1 MPEPISTGAAIL
13 GGSVIGGGLSALG
26 ASGAAETQAGAA
38 RDASALQKQ
47 MFDRQMAGQEPYRQA
62 GLAGQNRL
70 MELLGLR
77 MPAQAGGGG
86 APYMRSDAELRNALA
101 GQFTSEGSPAG
112 YAGGVG
118 GGGREG
124 GDGVYVEATPGVID
138 EAGLSR
144 AMAAAR
150 QGDQNAMN
158 NYQTPQSAD
167 FGRYARDFG
176 MSDFQQDPG
185 YAFRLS
191 EGQKLLDRSAAA
203 RGGLI
208 SGGALRAATRYGQD
222 MGSQEYQNAFNR
234 YQTNR
239 SNQLQP
245 LGNLMASGQSA
256 ASNQGSAAGQY
267 GTNAGNLMMQG
278 GQAMAAGQLGVGNTL
293 NNALGTMA
301 SSYQNQQNFTDYLNR
316 FGNQSPVGQPSYMA
330 PQRSD
335 IDPYSGVR
343 NPQGYV

>member
-1 MPEPISTGAAIL
+1 MPWKFIVPAAISL
-13 GGSVIGGGLSALG
+13 FSGSEQAD
-26 ASGAAETQAGAA
+26 AAESAAGVAGAA
-38 RDASALQKQ
+38 SDRATALQKE

-86 APYMRSDAELRNALA
+86 VGAPYMRSDAELRNALA
-101 GQFTSEGSPAG
+101 GQFTYGPGQAE
-112 YAGGVG
+112 V
-118 GGGREG
+118 GREG
-124 GDGVYVEATPGVID
+124 GMMPTAGGID

-158 NYQTPQSAD
+158 NYQPPQGAAAGQSAD

-191 EGQKLLDRSAAA
+191 EGQKVLDRSAAA

-239 SNQLQP
+239 SNQLNP
-245 LGNLMASGQSA
+245 LGALATLGQNA

-267 GTNAGNLMMQG
+267 GAN
-278 GQAMAAGQLGVGNTL
+278 VGNAYMGQGI
-293 NNALGTMA
+293 NQGDALVAGA
-301 SSYQNQQNFTDYLNR
+301 QARSSSYGDIANLYGRTKPNFSNM
-316 FGNQSPVGQPSYMA
+316 FGSRIRLYNDDGTPTG
-330 PQRSD
+330 
-335 IDPYSGVR
+335 
-343 NPQGYV
+343 

>member
-1 MPEPISTGAAIL
+1 MPWSFIVPAAISL
-13 GGSVIGGGLSALG
+13 FSGSQQAD
-26 ASGAAETQAGAA
+26 AAESAAGVAGAA
-38 RDASALQKQ
+38 SDRATALQKQ
-47 MFDRQMAGQEPYRQA
+47 MFERQMAGQEPYRQA

-86 APYMRSDAELRNALA
+86 VGAPYMRSDAELRNALA
-101 GQFTSEGSPAG
+101 GQFTSEGSPGG
-112 YAGGVG
+112 YTGGV
-118 GGGREG
+118 GREG
-124 GDGVYVEATPGVID
+124 GDGVYLGATPGVID

-158 NYQTPQSAD
+158 NYQPPQGGQSAD

-222 MGSQEYQNAFNR
+222 MGSQEYTNAFNR

-245 LGNLMASGQSA
+245 LGNLMTLGQNA
-256 ASNQGSAAGQY
+256 AANQGASMGTY
-267 GTNAGNLMMQG
+267 GTNVGNLTMQAGNAIG
-278 GQAMAAGQLGVGNTL
+278 AGQMGSANTL
-293 NNALGTMA
+293 AGGLEKIGST
-301 SSYQNQQNFTDYLNR
+301 YRNQMNFTDYLNSQR
-316 FGNQSPVGQPSYMA
+316 NLPSASPSYMA
-330 PQRSD
+330 PQYTNPDQYSRFRYSD
-335 IDPYSGVR
+335 EV
-343 NPQGYV
+343 

>member
-1 MPEPISTGAAIL
+1 
-13 GGSVIGGGLSALG
+13 
-26 ASGAAETQAGAA
+26 
-38 RDASALQKQ
+38 
-47 MFDRQMAGQEPYRQA
+47 
-62 GLAGQNRL
+62 
-70 MELLGLR
+70 
-77 MPAQAGGGG
+77 
-86 APYMRSDAELRNALA
+86 MRSDAELRNALA

-124 GDGVYVEATPGVID
+124 GDGVYVEATPGVIN

-158 NYQTPQSAD
+158 NYQPPQGGQSAD

-191 EGQKLLDRSAAA
+191 EGQKVLDRSAAA

-208 SGGALRAATRYGQD
+208 SGGALRASTRYGQD
-222 MGSQEYQNAFNR
+222 MGSQGYQKAFNR

-239 SNQLQP
+239 SNQLNP
-245 LGNLMASGQSA
+245 LGSLMTLGQNA
-256 ASNQGSAAGQY
+256 AANQGASMGTY
-267 GTNAGNLMMQG
+267 GTNVGNAYM
-278 GQAMAAGQLGVGNTL
+278 GQADIQGNAMLAGAQ
-293 NNALGTMA
+293 ARS
-301 SSYQNQQNFTDYLNR
+301 SSYGDIANRYGRTKPNFSNMFAGSSIPL
-316 FGNQSPVGQPSYMA
+316 F
-330 PQRSD
+330 
-335 IDPYSGVR
+335 
-343 NPQGYV
+343 NPDGTPTS

>member
-1 MPEPISTGAAIL
+1 MPWSFIVPAAISL
-13 GGSVIGGGLSALG
+13 FSGSQQAD
-26 ASGAAETQAGAA
+26 AAESAAGVAGAA
-38 RDASALQKQ
+38 SDRATALQKQ
-47 MFDRQMAGQEPYRQA
+47 MFERQMAGQEPYRQA

-86 APYMRSDAELRNALA
+86 VGAPYMRSDAELRNALA
-101 GQFTSEGSPAG
+101 GQFTSEGSPGG
-112 YAGGVG
+112 YTGGV
-118 GGGREG
+118 GREG
-124 GDGVYVEATPGVID
+124 GDGVYLGATPGVID

-158 NYQTPQSAD
+158 NYQPPQGAATGQSAD

-239 SNQLQP
+239 SNQLNP
-245 LGNLMASGQSA
+245 LGSLMTLGQNA
-256 ASNQGSAAGQY
+256 AANQGASMGTY
-267 GTNAGNLMMQG
+267 GTN
-278 GQAMAAGQLGVGNTL
+278 VGNAYMGQGDIQG
-293 NNALGTMA
+293 NAMLAGA
-301 SSYQNQQNFTDYLNR
+301 QARSSSYGDIANRYGRTKPNFSNM
-316 FGNQSPVGQPSYMA
+316 FGSSSIPLF
-330 PQRSD
+330 
-335 IDPYSGVR
+335 
-343 NPQGYV
+343 NPDGTPTS

>member
-1 MPEPISTGAAIL
+1 MPWSFIVPAAISL
-13 GGSVIGGGLSALG
+13 FSGSQQAD
-26 ASGAAETQAGAA
+26 AAESAAGVAGAA
-38 RDASALQKQ
+38 SDRATALQKQ
-47 MFDRQMAGQEPYRQA
+47 MFERQMAGQEPYRQA

-77 MPAQAGGGG
+77 MPAQAGGGVG

-101 GQFTSEGSPAG
+101 GQFTYGPGQAE
-112 YAGGVG
+112 V
-118 GGGREG
+118 GREG
-124 GDGVYVEATPGVID
+124 GMMPTAGGID

-158 NYQTPQSAD
+158 TYQPPQVAAGGQSAD
-167 FGRYARDFG
+167 FGKYARDFG

-191 EGQKLLDRSAAA
+191 EGQKVLDRSAAA

-245 LGNLMASGQSA
+245 LGSLMASGQSA

-267 GTNAGNLMMQG
+267 GAN
-278 GQAMAAGQLGVGNTL
+278 VGNAYMGQGI
-293 NNALGTMA
+293 NQGNALLAGA
-301 SSYQNQQNFTDYLNR
+301 QSRSSSYGDIANLYGRTKPNFSNM
-316 FGNQSPVGQPSYMA
+316 FGGSNIRLYNDDGTPTS
-330 PQRSD
+330 
-335 IDPYSGVR
+335 
-343 NPQGYV
+343 

>member
-1 MPEPISTGAAIL
+1 MGGSSLL
-13 GGSVIGGGLSALG
+13 GGALA
-26 ASGAAETQAGAA
+26 ASGASDAASTQAASADRAA
-38 RDASALQKQ
+38 ALQKE

-86 APYMRSDAELRNALA
+86 VGAPYMRSDAELRNALA
-101 GQFTSEGSPAG
+101 GQFTEAPG
-112 YAGGVG
+112 YIT

-124 GDGVYVEATPGVID
+124 SETYSPGGID

-158 NYQTPQSAD
+158 NYQPPQGAATGQSAD
-167 FGRYARDFG
+167 FGRYARDFS
-176 MSDFQQDPG
+176 MADFQQDPG

-191 EGQKLLDRSAAA
+191 EGQKVLDRSAAA

-239 SNQLQP
+239 SNQLNP
-245 LGNLMASGQSA
+245 LGSLMTLGQNA
-256 ASNQGSAAGQY
+256 AANQGASMGTY
-267 GTNAGNLMMQG
+267 GTNVGNLTMQAGNAIG
-278 GQAMAAGQLGVGNTL
+278 AGQMGFANTL
-293 NNALGTMA
+293 AGGLEKVGST
-301 SSYQNQQNFTDYLNR
+301 YRNQMNFTDYLNSQR
-316 FGNQSPVGQPSYMA
+316 NLPSASPSYMA
-330 PQRSD
+330 PQYTNPDQYSRFRYSD
-335 IDPYSGVR
+335 EV
-343 NPQGYV
+343 

>member
-1 MPEPISTGAAIL
+1 MPEPISTSAAIMGGSSLL
-13 GGSVIGGGLSALG
+13 GGALA
-26 ASGAAETQAGAA
+26 ASGASDAASTQAGAA
-38 RDASALQKQ
+38 RDAAALQKQ
-47 MFDRQMAGQEPYRQA
+47 IFDRQMAGQEPYRQA
-62 GLAGQNRL
+62 GLAGQTRL

-77 MPAQAGGGG
+77 MPAQAGGGGG

-101 GQFTSEGSPAG
+101 GQFTEAPG
-112 YAGGVG
+112 YITSF
-118 GGGREG
+118 GREG
-124 GDGVYVEATPGVID
+124 GETYSPGGGID

-158 NYQTPQSAD
+158 NYQPPQGAAAGQSAD
-167 FGRYARDFG
+167 FGKYARDFG

-191 EGQKLLDRSAAA
+191 EGQKVLDRSAAA

-222 MGSQEYQNAFNR
+222 MGSQEYANAFNR

-256 ASNQGSAAGQY
+256 ASNQGSAAGAY

-278 GQAMAAGQLGVGNTL
+278 GQAMAAGQLGVGNTF

-316 FGNQSPVGQPSYMA
+316 MGNRSPIGQPSYMA
-330 PQRSD
+330 PQQSN
-335 IDPYSGVR
+335 IDPYSRFRYSDEV
-343 NPQGYV
+343 

>member
-1 MPEPISTGAAIL
+1 MPEPISTSAAIMGGSSLL
-13 GGSVIGGGLSALG
+13 GGALAASG
-26 ASGAAETQAGAA
+26 ASDAAETQAGAA
-38 RDASALQKQ
+38 RDAAALQKQ
-47 MFDRQMAGQEPYRQA
+47 IFDRQMAGQEPYRQA

-86 APYMRSDAELRNALA
+86 VGAPYMRSDAELRNALA
-101 GQFTSEGSPAG
+101 GQFTYGPGQAE
-112 YAGGVG
+112 V
-118 GGGREG
+118 GREG
-124 GDGVYVEATPGVID
+124 GMMPTAGGID

-158 NYQTPQSAD
+158 NYQPPQVAAGGQSAD
-167 FGRYARDFG
+167 FGRYARDFS

-191 EGQKLLDRSAAA
+191 EGQKLLDRTAA
-203 RGGLI
+203 RDNRLF
-208 SGGALRAATRYGQD
+208 SGGALKAATRYGQE
-222 MGSQEYQNAFNR
+222 MGSQEYANAFNR

-278 GQAMAAGQLGVGNTL
+278 GQATAAGQLGVGNTF

-316 FGNQSPVGQPSYMA
+316 MGNRSPIGQPSY
-330 PQRSD
+330 
-335 IDPYSGVR
+335 
-343 NPQGYV
+343 GYVPSNADTMIPMQPGGGY

>member
-1 MPEPISTGAAIL
+1 MPWSFIVPAAISL
-13 GGSVIGGGLSALG
+13 FSGSQQAD
-26 ASGAAETQAGAA
+26 AAESAAGVAGAA
-38 RDASALQKQ
+38 SDRATALQKE
-47 MFDRQMAGQEPYRQA
+47 MFDRQMAGLEPNRQA
-62 GLAGQNRL
+62 GLVAQNRL

-77 MPAQAGGGG
+77 MPAQAGGGGVG

-101 GQFTSEGSPAG
+101 GQFTSAPG
-112 YAGGVG
+112 YIT

-124 GDGVYVEATPGVID
+124 GETYSPGGGID

-158 NYQTPQSAD
+158 NYQPPQVSAGGQSAD
-167 FGRYARDFG
+167 FGKYARDFN

-191 EGQKLLDRSAAA
+191 EGQKVLERNAAA

-222 MGSQEYQNAFNR
+222 MGSQEYANAFNR

-239 SNQLQP
+239 SNQLNP
-245 LGNLMASGQSA
+245 LGSLMTSGQNA
-256 ASNQGSAAGQY
+256 AAGQGTAAGQY
-267 GTNAGNLMMQG
+267 GTN
-278 GQAMAAGQLGVGNTL
+278 VGNRYMEQGENTG
-293 NNALGTMA
+293 NAMIAGA
-301 SSYQNQQNFTDYLNR
+301 QARSSSYEDIAGRYGRTKPNFSNM
-316 FGNQSPVGQPSYMA
+316 FGSRIRLYNDDGTPTS
-330 PQRSD
+330 
-335 IDPYSGVR
+335 
-343 NPQGYV
+343 

>member
-1 MPEPISTGAAIL
+1 MSFITVAMIGA
-13 GGSVIGGGLSALG
+13 GGALVSGLIASSG
-26 ASGAAETQAGAA
+26 ASDAASTQAGAA

-86 APYMRSDAELRNALA
+86 VGAPYMRSDAELRNALA
-101 GQFTSEGSPAG
+101 GQFTSEGSPGG
-112 YAGGVG
+112 YTGGV
-118 GGGREG
+118 GREG
-124 GDGVYVEATPGVID
+124 GDGVYLGATPGVID

-158 NYQTPQSAD
+158 NYQPPQGGQSAD

-239 SNQLQP
+239 SNQLNP
-245 LGNLMASGQSA
+245 LGSLMTLGQNA
-256 ASNQGSAAGQY
+256 AANQGASMGTY
-267 GTNAGNLMMQG
+267 GTNVGNLTMQG
-278 GQAMAAGQLGVGNTL
+278 GQAMAAGQLGSANTL
-293 NNALGTMA
+293 AGGLEKAGST
-301 SSYQNQQNFTDYLNR
+301 YRNQMNFTDYLNR
-316 FGNQSPVGQPSYMA
+316 FNNQSSGPMSIPGYGGEYDTSYMG
-330 PQRSD
+330 R
-335 IDPYSGVR
+335 
-343 NPQGYV
+343 

>member
-1 MPEPISTGAAIL
+1 MTFGITATGAFIGGATLL
-13 GGSVIGGGLSALG
+13 GGLAS
-26 ASGAAETQAGAA
+26 ASGASDAASTQAASA
-38 RDASALQKQ
+38 DRASALQKQ
-47 MFDRQMAGQEPYRQA
+47 IFDQQMAGQEPYRQA
-62 GLAGQNRL
+62 GLVGQNRL

-77 MPAQAGGGG
+77 MPAQSGVGG
-86 APYMRSDAELRNALA
+86 APYMRSDAELRNSLV
-101 GQFTSEGSPAG
+101 GQFTSAPGE
-112 YAGGVG
+112 V

-124 GDGVYVEATPGVID
+124 ATMPTAGGIN
-138 EAGLSR
+138 EAGL
-144 AMAAAR
+144 AAAIASAR

-158 NYQTPQSAD
+158 NYQPPQGAGGQGAD
-167 FGRYARDFG
+167 FGKYARDFN

-191 EGQKLLDRSAAA
+191 EGQKALDRQAAA

-208 SGGALRAATRYGQD
+208 SGGALKAAQGYGQD
-222 MGSQEYQNAFNR
+222 MASQEYQNAFNR

-245 LGNLMASGQSA
+245 LGNLMTSGQSA

-278 GQAMAAGQLGVGNTL
+278 GQAMAAGQLGVGNTI

-316 FGNQSPVGQPSYMA
+316 MGNQSSGPTSMPGYGGVYDTNYMG
-330 PQRSD
+330 R
-335 IDPYSGVR
+335 
-343 NPQGYV
+343 

>member
-1 MPEPISTGAAIL
+1 MGGSSLL
-13 GGSVIGGGLSALG
+13 GGALA
-26 ASGAAETQAGAA
+26 ASGASDAASTQAGAA
-38 RDASALQKQ
+38 DRAAALQKQ

-62 GLAGQNRL
+62 GLAGQSRL

-77 MPAQAGGGG
+77 MPAQAGGGGVG

-101 GQFTSEGSPAG
+101 GQFTYGPGQAE
-112 YAGGVG
+112 V
-118 GGGREG
+118 GREG
-124 GDGVYVEATPGVID
+124 GMMPTAGGID

-158 NYQTPQSAD
+158 NYQPPQGAATGQSAD

-222 MGSQEYQNAFNR
+222 MGSQEYTNAFNR

-239 SNQLQP
+239 SNQLNP
-245 LGNLMASGQSA
+245 LGALGTLGQNA
-256 ASNQGSAAGQY
+256 AANQGASMGTY

-278 GQAMAAGQLGVGNTL
+278 GQATAAGQLGVGNTL
-293 NNALGTMA
+293 NNALGSMA

-316 FGNQSPVGQPSYMA
+316 YGNQSPVGQPSYMA

>member
-1 MPEPISTGAAIL
+1 MPWSFIVPAAISL
-13 GGSVIGGGLSALG
+13 FSGSQQAD
-26 ASGAAETQAGAA
+26 AAESAAGVANAA
-38 RDASALQKQ
+38 SNRATELQKQ
-47 MFDRQMAGQEPYRQA
+47 MFDRQMAGLEPNRQA
-62 GLAGQNRL
+62 GLVAQNRL

-86 APYMRSDAELRNALA
+86 GAPYMRSDAELRNALS
-101 GQFTSEGSPAG
+101 GQFTYGPSQAE
-112 YAGGVG
+112 V
-118 GGGREG
+118 GREG
-124 GDGVYVEATPGVID
+124 GMTPTAGGID

-158 NYQTPQSAD
+158 NYQPPQGAGGQSAD
-167 FGRYARDFG
+167 FGKYARDFG

-191 EGQKLLDRSAAA
+191 EGQKVLERNAAA

-222 MGSQEYQNAFNR
+222 MGSQEYANAFNR

-239 SNQLQP
+239 ANQLAP
-245 LGNLMASGQSA
+245 LGSLATSGQNA
-256 ASNQGSAAGQY
+256 AVGQGGSMGTY
-267 GTNAGNLMMQG
+267 GTNASNLMMQG
-278 GQAMAAGQLGVGNTL
+278 GQAMAAGQLGVGNTF
-293 NNALGTMA
+293 NNALGAMA

-316 FGNQSPVGQPSYMA
+316 MGDRSPIGQPSYMA

-335 IDPYSGVR
+335 IDPYFGFR
-343 NPQGYV
+343 QNYQT

>member
-38 RDASALQKQ
+38 RDAAALQKQ

-62 GLAGQNRL
+62 GLAGQTRL
-70 MELLGLR
+70 MELLGLSA
-77 MPAQAGGGG
+77 PAQPGVGG

-101 GQFTSEGSPAG
+101 GQFTSAPG
-112 YAGGVG
+112 YIT

-124 GDGVYVEATPGVID
+124 SETYSPGGID

-158 NYQTPQSAD
+158 NYQPPQVAAQQSPD
-167 FGRYARDFG
+167 FGRYARDF
-176 MSDFQQDPG
+176 SLADFQKDPG
-185 YAFRLS
+185 YQNELDMIQQ
-191 EGQKLLDRSAAA
+191 EGRIIERERARRGLLQSPGTSNALLENAQRRA
-203 RGGLI
+203 RQGFG
-208 SGGALRAATRYGQD
+208 
-222 MGSQEYQNAFNR
+222 EAFNR

-239 SNQLQP
+239 SNQLNP
-245 LGNLMASGQSA
+245 LGSLMTLGQNA
-256 ASNQGSAAGQY
+256 AANQGASMGTY
-267 GTNAGNLMMQG
+267 GTNVGNLTMQG
-278 GQAMAAGQLGVGNTL
+278 GQAMAAGQLGVGNTI
-293 NNALGTMA
+293 NNALGSMA

>member
-1 MPEPISTGAAIL
+1 MPDPISPSTLFMGGSSLL
-13 GGSVIGGGLSALG
+13 GGALA
-26 ASGAAETQAGAA
+26 ASGASDAASTQAASADRAA
-38 RDASALQKQ
+38 ALQKE

-86 APYMRSDAELRNALA
+86 VGAPYMRSDAELRDALA
-101 GQFTSEGSPAG
+101 EQFTSGPGQVEF
-112 YAGGVG
+112 
-118 GGGREG
+118 GREG
-124 GDGVYVEATPGVID
+124 GMMPTAGGID

-158 NYQTPQSAD
+158 NYQPPQSAAAGQSAD
-167 FGRYARDFG
+167 FGKYARDFS
-176 MSDFQQDPG
+176 MADFQQDPG

-191 EGQKLLDRSAAA
+191 EGQKVLDRAAAA

-222 MGSQEYQNAFNR
+222 MGSQEYTNAFNR

-245 LGNLMASGQSA
+245 LGNLMTLGQNA
-256 ASNQGSAAGQY
+256 AANQGASMGTY
-267 GTNAGNLMMQG
+267 GTNVGNLTMQAGNAIG
-278 GQAMAAGQLGVGNTL
+278 AGQMGSANTL
-293 NNALGTMA
+293 AGGLEKIGST
-301 SSYQNQQNFTDYLNR
+301 YRNQMNFTDYLNSQR
-316 FGNQSPVGQPSYMA
+316 NLPSASPSYMA
-330 PQRSD
+330 PQYTNPDQYSRFRYSD
-335 IDPYSGVR
+335 EV
-343 NPQGYV
+343 

>member
-1 MPEPISTGAAIL
+1 
-13 GGSVIGGGLSALG
+13 
-26 ASGAAETQAGAA
+26 
-38 RDASALQKQ
+38 
-47 MFDRQMAGQEPYRQA
+47 
-62 GLAGQNRL
+62 
-70 MELLGLR
+70 
-77 MPAQAGGGG
+77 
-86 APYMRSDAELRNALA
+86 MRSDAELRNALA

-124 GDGVYVEATPGVID
+124 GDGAYVEATPGVID

-158 NYQTPQSAD
+158 NYQPPQGGQSAD

-239 SNQLQP
+239 SNQLNP
-245 LGNLMASGQSA
+245 LGSLMTLGQNA
-256 ASNQGSAAGQY
+256 AANQGASMGTY
-267 GTNAGNLMMQG
+267 GTN
-278 GQAMAAGQLGVGNTL
+278 VGNAYMGQGDIQG
-293 NNALGTMA
+293 NAMLAGA
-301 SSYQNQQNFTDYLNR
+301 QARSSSYGDIANRYGRTKPNFSNM
-316 FGNQSPVGQPSYMA
+316 FGSSSIPLF
-330 PQRSD
+330 
-335 IDPYSGVR
+335 
-343 NPQGYV
+343 NPDGTPTS

>member
-1 MPEPISTGAAIL
+1 MPWSFIVPAAISL
-13 GGSVIGGGLSALG
+13 FSGSQQAD
-26 ASGAAETQAGAA
+26 AAESAAGVAGAA
-38 RDASALQKQ
+38 SDRATALQKE
-47 MFDRQMAGQEPYRQA
+47 MFDRQMAGLEPNRQA
-62 GLAGQNRL
+62 GLVAQNRL

-86 APYMRSDAELRNALA
+86 VGAPYMRSDAELRNALA
-101 GQFTSEGSPAG
+101 GQFTYGPGQAE
-112 YAGGVG
+112 V
-118 GGGREG
+118 GREG
-124 GDGVYVEATPGVID
+124 GMMPTAGGID

-144 AMAAAR
+144 AMASAR

-158 NYQTPQSAD
+158 NYQPPQVAAGGQSAD
-167 FGRYARDFG
+167 FGRYARDFS

-191 EGQKLLDRSAAA
+191 EGQKLLDRTAA
-203 RGGLI
+203 RDNRLF
-208 SGGALRAATRYGQD
+208 SGGALKAATRYGQE
-222 MGSQEYQNAFNR
+222 MGSQEYANAFNR

-278 GQAMAAGQLGVGNTL
+278 GQATAAGQLGVGNTF

-316 FGNQSPVGQPSYMA
+316 MGNRSPIGQPSY
-330 PQRSD
+330 
-335 IDPYSGVR
+335 
-343 NPQGYV
+343 GYVPSNADTMIPMQPGGGY